1 MEGIRILE
9 VADHTFVPAA
19 SAILADWGADVIKI
33 EHVERGDAMRGLVK
47 TGVIPLAGPVHVILE
62 HSNRGK
68 RSIGLDLTTEEGL
81 EILYE
86 IARTSD
92 VFLTNKTPSIRVK
105 LGIELEQ
112 LREANPNIVYVRGS
126 AWGARGPEADQGGYD
141 QTSFWCRSGNAIGA
155 QPYGADYI
163 TTMPSPAYG
172 DSIGAMTIAGGISTA
187 LLHRERTGIADV
199 VDVSLLGT
207 GLWSMGAA
215 IALSQML
222 DMPWRQFPPGG
233 GAYNPL
239 VSVYRCSDEKFLCLN
254 MLQAEQYWA
263 ETCEVFELSELI
275 DDPRFESQ
283 ATIMAN
289 AAEARVIFAE
299 QVASRT
305 LEEWRERL
313 VGFSGQWSPVL
324 DSVEVVSDDQVIANG
339 YILETRTAEGVPFKL
354 VTTPVQFNDEP
365 SPPLRAPE
373 FNEHGDQI
381 LEELGLDWDRIIDL
395 KVKGVVA

>member
-86 IARTSD
+86 IAKTSD
-92 VFLTNKTPSIRVK
+92 VFLTNKTPSIRAK
-105 LGIELEQ
+105 LGIDLDQ
-112 LREANPNIVYVRGS
+112 IREHNPDIVYVRGT

-233 GAYNPL
+233 AYNPL
-239 VSVYRCSDEKFLCLN
+239 VSVYRCSDDRYLCLS
-254 MLQAEQYWA
+254 MLQAEKYWA
-263 ETCEVFELSELI
+263 ETCEAIGLPELI
-275 DDPRFESQ
+275 GDPRFENQ
-283 ATIMAN
+283 AQIMAN
-289 AAEARVIFAE
+289 ATEGHDLFAA
-299 QVASRT
+299 QFATAT
-305 LEEWRERL
+305 LDEWRERL
-313 VGFSGQWSPVL
+313 VGFAGQWSPIL
-324 DSVEVVSDDQVIANG
+324 DSVEVASDAQVNANG
-339 YILETRTAEGVPFKL
+339 YILETRTADGTPFKL

-365 SPPLRAPE
+365 SQPLRAPE
-373 FNEHGDQI
+373 FNEHGDEI
-381 LEELGLDWDRIIDL
+381 LADIGLDWDRIIEL